1 MSAEATARKYAEN
14 LETYLLERSNIGHA
28 ALGKEITDLISN
40 LKTTPWEDIYYKTMI
55 YRILS
60 DEERLSTIKSKLS
73 FLTDAEC
80 SLVKQHI
87 DYIILLAEH

>member
-14 LETYLLERSNIGHA
+14 LEIYLLQKSSN
-28 ALGKEITDLISN
+28 LGKEISDLISN

-60 DEERLSTIKSKLS
+60 DEERLNTLKNKLP

-80 SLVKQHI
+80 YLIKQHI
-87 DYIILLAEH
+87 DYIVSLAEH

>member
-1 MSAEATARKYAEN
+1 MNAEANARKYAEN
-14 LETYLLERSNIGHA
+14 LETYLLSKSNN
-28 ALGKEITDLISN
+28 LGKEISDLISN
-40 LKTTPWEDIYYKTMI
+40 LKTIAWENMYSKTMI

-60 DEERLSTIKSKLS
+60 DEERLSTIKTKLS

-87 DYIILLAEH
+87 DYIVILAEQPHY

>member
-1 MSAEATARKYAEN
+1 MSVEATASKYAEN
-14 LETYLLERSNIGHA
+14 LETYLLSKSTN
-28 ALGKEITDLISN
+28 LGKEISDLISN

-60 DEERLSTIKSKLS
+60 DKERQSTIKSKLS

>member
-14 LETYLLERSNIGHA
+14 LETYLLSKSNN
-28 ALGKEITDLISN
+28 LGKEISDLISN
-40 LKTTPWEDIYYKTMI
+40 LKTIDWKNMYSKTMI

-87 DYIILLAEH
+87 DYIVDLAAL

>member
-14 LETYLLERSNIGHA
+14 LETYLLQKSNN
-28 ALGKEITDLISN
+28 LGKEISDLILN

-73 FLTDAEC
+73 FLTGAEC

-87 DYIILLAEH
+87 DYIVLLAEHQGG

>member
-14 LETYLLERSNIGHA
+14 LETYLLSKSNN
-28 ALGKEITDLISN
+28 LGKEISDLISN
-40 LKTTPWEDIYYKTMI
+40 LKTIAWENMYSKTMI

-87 DYIILLAEH
+87 DYIIILAEIY

>member
-1 MSAEATARKYAEN
+1 MNAEAITLTYAEN
-14 LETYLLERSNIGHA
+14 LETYLLQKSPN
-28 ALGKEITDLISN
+28 LGKEISDLISN
-40 LKTTPWEDIYYKTMI
+40 LKTTPWENMYSKTMI

-80 SLVKQHI
+80 YLVKQHI
-87 DYIILLAEH
+87 DYIVLLAEHP

>member
-14 LETYLLERSNIGHA
+14 LETYLLSKSNN
-28 ALGKEITDLISN
+28 LSKEISDLISN
-40 LKTTPWEDIYYKTMI
+40 LKTIAWENMYSKTMI

-73 FLTDAEC
+73 FLTDDEC
-80 SLVKQHI
+80 SLVKQHL
-87 DYIILLAEH
+87 DYITDLCNY